1 MQRRLND
8 CYRQQ
13 RFPEPIYISDNTIAL
28 SMYMAY
34 TGNGGTVETP
44 GLKR

>member
-1 MQRRLND
+1 MQQRLND

-13 RFPEPIYISDNTIAL
+13 RLAFPIYGSDVTIAL
-28 SMYMAY
+28 SMYMAM

>member
-1 MQRRLND
+1 MQRRLAD

-13 RFPEPIYISDNTIAL
+13 RFPSPKYTSDVTIAL
-28 SMYMAY
+28 SMFMAAKAK
-34 TGNGGTVETP
+34 GGLVQTP

>member
-13 RFPEPIYISDNTIAL
+13 RFPEPIYISDVTIAL
-28 SMYMAY
+28 SVYMGVKA
-34 TGNGGTVETP
+34 NGGEMNTP